1 MYDKKPPLSNSLK
14 FIKFWNRALKG
25 ELFVGLW
32 LTLREFLFA
41 KSHTLHY
48 PLEKLPLSPRYR
60 AVHELKRL
68 LESGAERCIGCGL
81 CEKIC
86 VANCIR
92 METHY
97 GEDKRKKVSEYSI
110 NFGRCIYCGLCAEV
124 CPELAIVHGG
134 RYENA
139 SEQRASFAL
148 KADMLTPIDSVLN
161 GSDCEFS
168 GVGSVSVDA
177 DSRIKAT
184 PLAYLQKAESGAQNV
199 ESQAKSTM
207 DRDPLH
213 SSGTLGGQGVENP
226 LSQNGSFA
234 SVAKL
239 NEKGVK
245 NA

>member
-1 MYDKKPPLSNSLK
+1 MSKYIKIVEQTPLLSNAQK
-14 FIKFWNRALKG
+14 FVRFWNRALKG

-32 LTLREFLFA
+32 LVFKEFYKA
-41 KSHTLHY
+41 QIHTVQY

-68 LESGAERCIGCGL
+68 LESGNERCIGCGL

-92 METHY
+92 METGY
-97 GEDKRKKVSEYSI
+97 GEDRRKKVFEYSI

-124 CPELAIVHGG
+124 CPELAIVHGK

-148 KADMLTPIDSVLN
+148 KNDMLTPIDKVLS
-161 GSDCEFS
+161 GRDSEFS
-168 GVGSVSVDA
+168 GVGSISVDA
-177 DSRIKAT
+177 DKHIKLT
-184 PLAYLQKAESGAQNV
+184 PLKYLEEIDENAIKTTAEIKQKEEV
-199 ESQAKSTM
+199 
-207 DRDPLH
+207 
-213 SSGTLGGQGVENP
+213 
-226 LSQNGSFA
+226 
-234 SVAKL
+234 
-239 NEKGVK
+239 